1 MIFDRNL
8 SWKPHID
15 YISGKISKACGALS
29 KIRHSVD
36 IDTLKTVYYALVH
49 SYLRYGIIAWG
60 NASENILKPL
70 HSLLNRV
77 VRIMTFAPFR
87 IDTKPIFD
95 FLKILNVDQLF
106 DFETGK
112 YVYKSKNNLLPI
124 KSIANHFVRNSA
136 QHRYNLRNR
145 NNRPLVTPLVLLSS
159 FKKRSVYIRGT
170 DLWNDI
176 PILVKSSESLSIF
189 KKSYKS
195 SLLQ

>member
-1 MIFDRNL
+1 MFISNKKKIKKKLDIKINGKQLDSCDSYKYLGVIFDRNL

-60 NASENILKPL
+60 NATENILKPL

-106 DFETGK
+106 EFEI
-112 YVYKSKNNLLPI
+112 SKL
-124 KSIANHFVRNSA
+124 K
-136 QHRYNLRNR
+136 
-145 NNRPLVTPLVLLSS
+145 
-159 FKKRSVYIRGT
+159 
-170 DLWNDI
+170 
-176 PILVKSSESLSIF
+176 
-189 KKSYKS
+189 
-195 SLLQ
+195 